1 MIRLKRQRR
10 EMNSIDKR
18 VWYLGF
24 TRLIRASG
32 RVSTFIFLPLIF
44 VFIYH
49 ISFLETGIVLGI
61 AILIMSVVQYYS
73 GILTDRIGRRV
84 FLILIPIPAGLLYI
98 AMYFTVL
105 YRMPAIL
112 LILLFYSTIIINA
125 LQYPAIEASIAD
137 VTSLGQRLSGYTI
150 IRVLANA
157 GAAIGPIM
165 GAVLSVYG
173 FQYIFLLAGISTF
186 IEIGILYFSVR
197 ETYFPSKALYLTKSD
212 IKLAYKDRFF
222 IVFIIIGIVM
232 AFMLRQRGASL
243 TLYAFD
249 FEGLPILYLA
259 YIYSLNGILVVLL
272 QYPIFKVMNK
282 SSNPVL
288 FRFIGMI
295 FYFLGFMVLMFSK
308 DILYFLISMG
318 IMTIGEDFVAPTT
331 QTIITSIAPENMK
344 GTYIGI
350 YNLFISAGSFSGSIV
365 GLYMLAYYENQTAL
379 FWLIIALGSFV
390 VGILYFTINSSFLKR
405 MNIQS
410 KKRPSRRAAAK

>member
-1 MIRLKRQRR
+1 MIRLKKQRR
-10 EMNSIDKR
+10 EMDKR

-61 AILIMSVVQYYS
+61 AILVMSIVQYYS

-112 LILLFYSTIIINA
+112 LILLFYSAIIINA

-259 YIYSLNGILVVLL
+259 YIYSLNGTLVVLL

-288 FRFIGMI
+288 FRSIGMI
-295 FYFLGFMVLMFSK
+295 FYFLGFIVLMFSK
-308 DILYFLISMG
+308 DILYFMISMG

-331 QTIITSIAPENMK
+331 QTIITSIAPGNMK

-390 VGILYFTINSSFLKR
+390 VGILYFKINSSFLKR

-410 KKRPSRRAAAK
+410 KKKTSRRAAAK

>member
-1 MIRLKRQRR
+1 MD
-10 EMNSIDKR
+10 SIDRR

-44 VFIYH
+44 VFIYR

-61 AILIMSVVQYYS
+61 AILIMSIVQYYS

-308 DILYFLISMG
+308 DILYFMISMG

>member
-1 MIRLKRQRR
+1 MDRR
-10 EMNSIDKR
+10 
-18 VWYLGF
+18 VFYLGL

-32 RVSTFIFLPLIF
+32 RVSAFIFLPLIF

-49 ISFLETGIVLGI
+49 ISFIETGIVLGI
-61 AILIMSVVQYYS
+61 AILLMSVIQYYS
-73 GILTDRIGRRV
+73 GILTDKIGRRI

-98 AMYFTVL
+98 SMYFVVL
-105 YRMPAIL
+105 YRLPVIL
-112 LILLFYSTIIINA
+112 LILLFYSTIVINA
-125 LQYPAIEASIAD
+125 LQYPAIQASIAD
-137 VTSLGQRLSGYTI
+137 VTSLSQRLSGYTE
-150 IRVLANA
+150 IRVMANA
-157 GAAIGPIM
+157 GAAIGPIL
-165 GAVLSVYG
+165 GAILSVYG
-173 FQYIFLLAGISTF
+173 FQYIFLMAGIATF
-186 IEIGILYFSVR
+186 IEIIILYFNVM
-197 ETYFPSKALYLTKSD
+197 ETYFPSKIEYLTGND
-212 IKLAYKDRFF
+212 IKAAYKDRFF
-222 IVFIIIGIVM
+222 ILFIVIGIIM
-232 AFMLRQRGASL
+232 AFVLRQRGASL

-272 QYPIFKVMNK
+272 QYPIFKVMNRETR
-282 SSNPVL
+282 PVF
-288 FRFIGMI
+288 FRFIGML
-295 FYFLGFMVLMFSK
+295 FYFSGFIVLMFSK
-308 DILYFLISMG
+308 NIDYFLLSMG
-318 IMTIGEDFVAPTT
+318 IMTVGEDFVAPTT

>member
-1 MIRLKRQRR
+1 MD
-10 EMNSIDKR
+10 SIDKR

-44 VFIYH
+44 VFIYR

-61 AILIMSVVQYYS
+61 AILIMSIVQYYS

-308 DILYFLISMG
+308 DILYFMISMG

>member
-1 MIRLKRQRR
+1 MIGLEKQRR
-10 EMNSIDKR
+10 KMDSIDKR

-61 AILIMSVVQYYS
+61 AILVMSIVQYYS
-73 GILTDRIGRRV
+73 GILTDRVGRRV

-112 LILLFYSTIIINA
+112 LILLFYSTIIVNA
-125 LQYPAIEASIAD
+125 LQYPAIQASIAD
-137 VTSLGQRLSGYTI
+137 VTSLSQRLSGYTI

-157 GAAIGPIM
+157 GAAIGPIL
-165 GAVLSVYG
+165 GAILSVYG

-186 IEIGILYFSVR
+186 IEIGILYFNVR

-222 IVFIIIGIVM
+222 IVFIIIGILM

-288 FRFIGMI
+288 FRSFGMI
-295 FYFLGFMVLMFSK
+295 FYFLGFIVLMFSK

-331 QTIITSIAPENMK
+331 QTIITSIAPGNMK

-365 GLYMLAYYENQTAL
+365 GLYMLSYYENQTAI

-390 VGILYFTINSSFLKR
+390 VGILYFAINGSFLKR
-405 MNIQS
+405 MNIQAT
-410 KKRPSRRAAAK
+410 KKPSRRTAAK

>member
-1 MIRLKRQRR
+1 
-10 EMNSIDKR
+10 
-18 VWYLGF
+18 
-24 TRLIRASG
+24 
-32 RVSTFIFLPLIF
+32 
-44 VFIYH
+44 
-49 ISFLETGIVLGI
+49 
-61 AILIMSVVQYYS
+61 MSVVQYYS

-186 IEIGILYFSVR
+186 VEIGILYFNVR
-197 ETYFPSKALYLTKSD
+197 ETYVPSKALYLTKSD
-212 IKLAYKDRFF
+212 IKLAYKDKFF
-222 IVFIIIGIVM
+222 ILFIVIGIVM

-288 FRFIGMI
+288 FRSIGMI
-295 FYFLGFMVLMFSK
+295 FYFLGFIVLMFSK

-331 QTIITSIAPENMK
+331 QTIITSIAPQNMK

-365 GLYMLAYYENQTAL
+365 GLYMLSYYENQTAL

-390 VGILYFTINSSFLKR
+390 VGILYFIINNSFLKR
-405 MNIQS
+405 MNIQA
-410 KKRPSRRAAAK
+410 KKKPSRRAAAK

>member
-10 EMNSIDKR
+10 EMNSIDRR

-44 VFIYH
+44 VFIYR

-61 AILIMSVVQYYS
+61 AILIMSIVQYYS

-308 DILYFLISMG
+308 DILYFMISMG

-331 QTIITSIAPENMK
+331 QTIITSIAPGNMK

-390 VGILYFTINSSFLKR
+390 VGILYFKINSSFLKR

-410 KKRPSRRAAAK
+410 KKKTSRRAAAK